1 MAFSLRRNFS
11 WTIGGNLGYTACQ
24 WGMMVALAQ
33 LGNPEMV
40 GQYALGLALTAPVV
54 LFLNLQ
60 LRMVQATD
68 AQRSYRF
75 ADYLGLRLLM
85 ALLSLLVIAGL
96 TLILGYDPATAAV
109 VLLVGLAKAFEAVS
123 DVYYGLFQQ
132 RERMDLVSKSLVLR
146 GTGTLLLFVICLFVT
161 GSVIWASAAQ
171 ALFWLISL
179 AFYDVKNGNLLA
191 RTAPEPFGAKPGF
204 ASVRLWSLARL
215 ALPMG
220 IASLLT
226 NLNFNV
232 PRYFIEQQLSVAEL
246 GIYAALAYLWL
257 ANQTII
263 NALGQTASSRL
274 AAYYQSNRSHY
285 KKLLLKL
292 AALGAGLGAFGVL
305 CVWLFGEWFLRFS
318 YGPEYAAHNDVL
330 LVLMIG
336 SGLSN
341 LSSIFWYGATAARL
355 FKAQVPLFALMT
367 VVVTVVSWMLI
378 PVQGIMGA
386 AVAMT
391 ASYAFLTLATF
402 GLNLYAL
409 GKGGRNDESATIASA
424 S

>member
-1 MAFSLRRNFS
+1 
-11 WTIGGNLGYTACQ
+11 
-24 WGMMVALAQ
+24 MVALAQ

-68 AQRSYRF
+68 AKRSYIF

-96 TLILGYDPATAAV
+96 TLALGYDAVTAAV

-146 GTGTLLLFVICLFVT
+146 GAGTLLLFVICLFAT

-171 ALFWLISL
+171 AVFWLASL
-179 AFYDVKNGNLLA
+179 AFYDVKNGNRLA
-191 RTAPEPFGAKPGF
+191 HAAPEPFGTKPGF
-204 ASVRLWSLARL
+204 NSDRLWSLARL

-226 NLNFNV
+226 NLNANV

-263 NALGQTASSRL
+263 NALGQTAASRL
-274 AAYYQSNRSHY
+274 AAYYQSSRAHF
-285 KKLLLKL
+285 KKLLVKL
-292 AALGAGLGAFGVL
+292 ALMGAGLGTFGVL
-305 CVWLFGEWFLRFS
+305 CVWLFGEWFLRLS

-330 LVLMIG
+330 LMLMIG

-367 VVVTVVSWMLI
+367 VVVTAVSWLLI
-378 PVQGIMGA
+378 PSQGIMGA

-391 ASYAFLTLATF
+391 ASYAFLTLATL

-409 GKGGRNDESATIASA
+409 GKGVPDDESATIATA
-424 S
+424 NEN